1 MTALSDRLTQ
11 LREER
16 NWTKTYVA
24 KKLGLNTL
32 GTYANYEYGTRQP
45 DNELLGK
52 IADLY
57 GVTTD
62 YLLGINN
69 TPKWATKQN
78 TLDLKNYLNNPDAQ
92 NAFNFGGQELT
103 DEEKEKLNIALTQ
116 IFWKK
121 IKHQKNR
128 G

>member
-11 LREER
+11 LREEK

-24 KKLGLNTL
+24 KKLGLKNL

-45 DNELLGK
+45 DNDLLAK

-62 YLLGINN
+62 YLLGVNN
-69 TPKWATKQN
+69 TPAWASPKDVI
-78 TLDLKNYLNNPDAQ
+78 DLKEYLDNPSVGDAFHFEGKPLSETQ
-92 NAFNFGGQELT
+92 
-103 DEEKEKLNIALTQ
+103 KEKLQIAITQ
-116 IFWKK
+116 IFWDQLKQ
-121 IKHQKNR
+121 QK
-128 G
+128 GK